1 MENIV
6 TLSIRCDAAERP
18 QPRAFKADCLPSS
31 FLPPFPPMT
40 STVTLPLWLFL
51 LILLFAG
58 VTFAS
63 HFLFPSVRW
72 YFRRR
77 LETAVARLN
86 ERLERPIRPFK
97 LARRMD
103 TVRRLIYDPEVAR
116 AIAEHA
122 QENGVREDV
131 AFQKAERYAREI
143 VPGFSA
149 FTYFGFAI
157 RAARVLS
164 QSLYRVRLAH
174 PNDAALAAIPEHAT
188 VIFVMN
194 HRSNMDY
201 VLVTWLAAERSALA
215 YAVGEWA
222 RVWPLRQLVRAMG
235 GYFIRRRHN
244 NALYRKVLARYVQMA
259 TEAGVTQ
266 AVFPEGGLSRTG
278 GLGRPKLGLLSYLL
292 DGFEPGTSRDVV
304 FVPVALNYDRV
315 MEDRNLIAAQES
327 GTRAFRFSLRPIW
340 RYLRRQVWLRLTGRF
355 HRYGYAAVSFG
366 DPLSLT
372 GFLDR
377 AHEDPARALG
387 IELMER
393 IARVMPVTPVPLIAH
408 LLVQGVA
415 TEGAL
420 REAAAAAI
428 EDALAR
434 GVTLLVP
441 RGDVAYTIEAGLRT
455 FTERRMLTVAP
466 DGALSL
472 TEEGRRLAAFYAA
485 SVAHLFD
492 DTVEAAPEPRAARV
506 AT

>member
-1 MENIV
+1 
-6 TLSIRCDAAERP
+6 
-18 QPRAFKADCLPSS
+18 
-31 FLPPFPPMT
+31 MT
-40 STVTLPLWLFL
+40 ATVSLPLWLFL
-51 LILLFAG
+51 LILLFAA

-72 YFRRR
+72 FLRRR
-77 LETAVARLN
+77 LERAVERLN
-86 ERLERPIRPFK
+86 ERLKTPIQPFK

-103 TVRRLIYDPEVAR
+103 TIRRLIYDPEVAQ

-122 QENGVREDV
+122 HMNGIREDV

-157 RAARVLS
+157 RAARILS
-164 QSLYRVRLAH
+164 QSLYRVRLTE
-174 PNDAALAAIPEHAT
+174 PNAAALEAIDAKST

-201 VLVTWLAAERSALA
+201 VLVTWLVAERSALA

-222 RVWPLRQLVRAMG
+222 RVWPLRSLVRAMG

-266 AVFPEGGLSRTG
+266 AVFPEGGLSQTG
-278 GLGRPKLGLLSYLL
+278 ALGKPKLGLISYILE
-292 DGFEPGTSRDVV
+292 GFRPGQSRDVV

-315 MEDRNLIAAQES
+315 MEDRNLIDAHIKGS
-327 GTRAFRFSLRPIW
+327 RRFRFSLWPIW
-340 RYLRRQVWLRLTGRF
+340 RYVRRQTWLRLTGRF

-372 GFLDR
+372 DFLHAPHDDS
-377 AHEDPARALG
+377 ASELG
-387 IELMER
+387 TELMAR
-393 IARVMPVTPVPLIAH
+393 IARVMPVTPVPLVAH
-408 LLVQGVA
+408 
-415 TEGAL
+415 AL
-420 REAAAAAI
+420 KDGLRSAAALEGQVRAQVSEAK
-428 EDALAR
+428 AR
-434 GVTLLVP
+434 GVTLHIP
-441 RGDVAYTIEAGLRT
+441 RDDIDYTIEAGLRALI
-455 FTERRMLTVAP
+455 ERKVLTREGDHLTLTG
-466 DGALSL
+466 DGESL
-472 TEEGRRLAAFYAA
+472 MQYYAA

-492 DTVEAAPEPRAARV
+492 GRALQEPE
-506 AT
+506 